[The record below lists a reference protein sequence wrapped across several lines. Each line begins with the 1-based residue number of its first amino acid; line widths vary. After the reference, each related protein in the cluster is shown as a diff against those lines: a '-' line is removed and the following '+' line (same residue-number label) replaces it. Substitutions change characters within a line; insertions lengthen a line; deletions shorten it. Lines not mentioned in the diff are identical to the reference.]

1 MDHPD
6 LPPRPARLISELAAP
21 PAREPAMTPPRP
33 DPGRPAAHSQHDLGT
48 SGPHWEVRVGPAGL
62 TAVLTGM
69 DPPITVTAPD
79 LDTLRKNIK
88 TVIFRALL

>member
-1 MDHPD
+1 
-6 LPPRPARLISELAAP
+6 
-21 PAREPAMTPPRP
+21 MTPPRP
-33 DPGRPAAHSQHDLGT
+33 DPGSPAARGQHDPASP

-69 DPPITVTAPD
+69 DPPVTVTAPD
-79 LDTLRKNIK
+79 LDTLRKNIR